1 MSDRQVDNGWQV
13 RGPPLDSSLQDVKPA
28 TVEQSA
34 VTAQITEK
42 GLIIKKVDSY
52 SCYHIGRYSPH
63 HRMFLQ
69 NR

>member
-42 GLIIKKVDSY
+42 SLII
-52 SCYHIGRYSPH
+52 HIVFIRYLT
-63 HRMFLQ
+63 FQ
-69 NR
+69 NV